1 LIEGLL
7 RRLAI
12 AVIACS
18 LMISALGE
26 THWAAAQTPRSETT
40 AAGAAAP
47 HQSPDATQQPAEVT
61 ELSQEVHEIRTLE
74 HWVLAPIG
82 FLVGILALGGGFGI
96 VFSIR
101 DQRRVSQLHELT
113 VGSEVLSQRRTEQG
127 YASFL
132 AQSQTT
138 LALVNDTLRLAKE
151 GSEGAAHSMALKT
164 ESQIDAIEERA
175 ERLMFDVFGTREFQ
189 AIVERPE
196 FRAEAHSIGEAV
208 RALEGYANLQEIKI
222 PVHTKFVKAIEQ
234 FLLDDTEPALQG
246 LRRISQGRLSDELR
260 RFTFFWLGYLYT
272 TVGVYEPAAQIFRED
287 EKGLADYSERFQ
299 LEHMIAE
306 THFFEKTTERRHG
319 FASIPTQVEHE
330 PQARFAAVAPA
341 LDELSSLAAD
351 VATAEEAGD
360 LGHVPFEITRTRADV
375 YTWIAYDPTRV
386 DKPLEHD
393 VVAKGEE
400 LAEETPLEDQ
410 SSASALMQTRNWEE
424 LTSQSPDVFR
434 AWALVQ
440 ARKICESRGKPDFDL
455 AFALAECHF
464 MLGSDLAADAFEQ
477 AERTL
482 SGELG
487 DHREK
492 RKKATLAQS
501 ALICHSRLYHHRRTE
516 EERRQVA
523 LTASRAHE
531 AIDAMRPGR
540 VTVFSQLQRC
550 NVNQDEFRS
559 ELRHIVEQLDI
570 DGPT

>member
-1 LIEGLL
+1 MAAFVE
-7 RRLAI
+7 APW
-12 AVIACS
+12 AVAQ
-18 LMISALGE
+18 APAGE
-26 THWAAAQTPRSETT
+26 TSG
-40 AAGAAAP
+40 AGPAAP
-47 HQSPDATQQPAEVT
+47 SQSPEATNSTAEVR
-61 ELSQEVHEIRTLE
+61 ELSHEVHEIRTLE
-74 HWVLAPIG
+74 HWVFAPIAL
-82 FLVGILALGGGFGI
+82 LVGILALGGGLGI

-196 FRAEAHSIGEAV
+196 FRTEAHSIGEAV

-222 PVHTKFVKAIEQ
+222 PVYTRFVKAIEQ
-234 FLLDDTEPALQG
+234 FLLDDTESALQG

-306 THFFEKTTERRHG
+306 THFFEKTKERRHG
-319 FASIPTQVEHE
+319 FASIPTPVENE
-330 PQARFAAVAPA
+330 PLARFAGLGPV
-341 LDELSSLAAD
+341 LDELSSLAAE
-351 VATAEEAGD
+351 VAAAEGNGD
-360 LGHVPFEITRTRADV
+360 LEQVGLAIARTRADV
-375 YTWIAYDPTRV
+375 YAWIAYDPTRV
-386 DKPLEHD
+386 DKPLAKD
-393 VVAKGEE
+393 IVAQGEI
-400 LAEETPLEDQ
+400 LAEETPLKDQ
-410 SSASALMQTRNWEE
+410 SPAATFMQTGPWKKLE
-424 LTSQSPDVFR
+424 SQSPDVFR
-434 AWALVQ
+434 AWAFVQ
-440 ARKICESRGKPDFDL
+440 ARKLCEGEDEPDFDV

-464 MLGSDLAADAFEQ
+464 MLGSDLATTAFEQ

-501 ALICHSRLYHHRRTE
+501 ALICHSRLYFHRRSA
-516 EERRQVA
+516 EERRHVA
-523 LTASRAHE
+523 LAASRAHE

-550 NVNQDEFRS
+550 NVSQDEFRG
-559 ELRHIVEQLDI
+559 ELRRIVEQLNI
-570 DGPT
+570 DKAQSA